1 MARLPSDQGTK
12 PIAVGRANKSVCQDK
27 ATLIFPLE
35 QSCICMI
42 IILYNLEIYL
52 FISLLHHSKSS
63 KKNPKRGTP
72 LLTNLLLGS
81 SMFHERRADVAG
93 SSQFART
100 F

>member
-1 MARLPSDQGTK
+1 MEDGEAPNQGTK

-35 QSCICMI
+35 KSCIGMI

-63 KKNPKRGTP
+63 KKTQKTQKRHTSP
-72 LLTNLLLGS
+72 NKS
-81 SMFHERRADVAG
+81 VAREFHIP
-93 SSQFART
+93 
-100 F
+100 